1 MRRIDPL
8 YALTAVLL
16 VVTIGV
22 LVATTSSGPE
32 TTATSR
38 SASAYDDGPGGA
50 GTLRRFLE
58 AMGARTATIEG
69 DTFSIEPD
77 TRVVLILGAIET
89 ITANDAERLRAFV
102 RAGGTVVLATDLA
115 FLERGA
121 LDLFGVR
128 PGGFAAPGRHAL
140 AAVAFADPPA
150 RALLIDR
157 GISVGGPR
165 TTVLAGDDRS
175 PLIVATKEGSGLFIA
190 VGSLGPFLG
199 SGLGEADNARV
210 VLNLV
215 KPALAGGL
223 VAFDE
228 YHHGSHPTN
237 ELLVLVQNT
246 WPGRALAFVVI
257 ATFLYLLLS
266 GRRIGPPVPLV
277 VRPARSS
284 LEYIRGF
291 AGLVR
296 RSGRGEIARR
306 RLRADLQRGLA
317 RVYGLDPATPF
328 DRVLATVAA
337 SDRERAA
344 RARAIDEALRSPLHE
359 AELLR
364 TVAHIENV
372 VTPAPGVAKV
382 SP

>member
-1 MRRIDPL
+1 MRRVDPL
-8 YALTAVLL
+8 YVLTAVLL
-16 VVTIGV
+16 VVTIAV

-38 SASAYDDGPGGA
+38 SGSVYDDGPGGA

-69 DTFSIEPD
+69 EAFAIDPG

-89 ITANDAERLRAFV
+89 ITANDAERLRTFV

-121 LDLFGVR
+121 LELFGVR

-140 AAVAFADPPA
+140 AAAAFADPPA
-150 RALLIDR
+150 SMLLIDR

-165 TTVLAGDDRS
+165 TTVLAGDERS
-175 PLIVATKEGSGLFIA
+175 ALAVAAKEGSGLFIA
-190 VGSLGPFLG
+190 VGSVGPFLG
-199 SGLGEADNARV
+199 SGLGEADNARA

-215 KPALAGGL
+215 KPALAGGI

-228 YHHGSHPTN
+228 YHHGSHPTS
-237 ELLVLVQNT
+237 ELLVLVENT

-257 ATFLYLLLS
+257 ATFLYLVLS

-317 RVYGLDPATPF
+317 RAYGLDPGTPF
-328 DRVLATVAA
+328 ERVLVTVAA
-337 SDRERAA
+337 NDRERAA
-344 RARAIDEALRSPLHE
+344 RARAIDEALQSPLRE
-359 AELLR
+359 DELLR

-372 VTPAPGVAKV
+372 VSAAPGVATV